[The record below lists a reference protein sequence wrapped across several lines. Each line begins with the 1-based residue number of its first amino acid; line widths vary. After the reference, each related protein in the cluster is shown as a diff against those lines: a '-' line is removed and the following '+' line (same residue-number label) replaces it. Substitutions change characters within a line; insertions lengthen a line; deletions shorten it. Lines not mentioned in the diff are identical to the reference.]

1 MYDYYILHLVRILSY
16 TRRLSDK
23 LSLFFQCQA
32 QAVHAQYLRLLA
44 LIQHYLSSKIATRIS
59 SRYFVFDYFE
69 KILRLDVIHCLP
81 IKSFMFFRF
90 GVRNYIANKIILH
103 TTDIGDIYIS
113 F

>member
-1 MYDYYILHLVRILSY
+1 MQLTTLVILHP
-16 TRRLSDK
+16 
-23 LSLFFQCQA
+23 LFNFSIVEFIALLFEGQA

-90 GVRNYIANKIILH
+90 GVRNYIVNKIILH
-103 TTDIGDIYIS
+103 RFS